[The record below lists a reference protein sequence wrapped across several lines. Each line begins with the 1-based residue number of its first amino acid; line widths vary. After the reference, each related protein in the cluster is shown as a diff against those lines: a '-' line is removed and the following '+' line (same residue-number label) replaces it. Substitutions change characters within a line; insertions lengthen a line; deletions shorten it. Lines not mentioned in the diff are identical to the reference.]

1 MFPTER
7 REAGQLRLAI
17 QKEGRLT
24 EDTLA
29 LLRAIGLEFESFGRR
44 LFSNCRNFPLALL
57 HTRHDDIP
65 EYVAAGT
72 VDLGIVGRN
81 LLHEEQVTVEELLP
95 LGFGY
100 CSLVVAVPKESSIS
114 SVEQLAGAK
123 IATSYPHSAQRFFQ
137 ERQIPVEIITISGSV
152 EVAPLL
158 GLSGAIVDLTAT
170 GSSLVL
176 NDLRPL
182 HTILE
187 SEAVLAANPQALADP
202 ARLVTINRLL
212 LRIKGVLAAKRY
224 RYVMMNAP
232 RAALDEIK
240 RIVPGLK
247 MPTIVPLADSEW
259 VAVHSAI
266 REEVFWEA
274 IEALRAAGAS
284 EILVSPIE
292 KLVM

>member
-1 MFPTER
+1 MLSGEG
-7 REAGQLRLAI
+7 EASRLRLAI

-24 EDTLA
+24 DDTLA
-29 LLRAIGLEFESFGRR
+29 LLRSIGLEFESFRR
-44 LFSNCRNFPLALL
+44 KLFSNCRNFPLALL
-57 HTRHDDIP
+57 HTRDDDIP

-81 LLHEEQVTVEELLP
+81 LLHEEGVTVEELMP

-100 CSLVVAVPKESSIS
+100 CALVVAVPKESAIT

-123 IATSYPHSAQRFFQ
+123 IATSYPRSAQHFFDEQ
-137 ERQIPVEIITISGSV
+137 RIPVEIITISGSV

-158 GLSGAIVDLTAT
+158 GLSSAIVDLTAT

-176 NDLRPL
+176 NDLRPI

-187 SEAVLAANPQALADP
+187 SEAVLAAHPAALAD
-202 ARLVTINRLL
+202 AAKKAQIDRLL
-212 LRIKGVLAAKRY
+212 LRIKGVLAARKY

-232 RAALDEIK
+232 RAALPEIYQ
-240 RIVPGLK
+240 IVPGLK
-247 MPTIVPLADSEW
+247 MPTVVPLSDPAW
-259 VAVHSAI
+259 VAVHTAV
-266 REEVFWEA
+266 REEVFWEV
-274 IEALRAAGAS
+274 IEALRGAGAS

-292 KLVM
+292 KLVL

>member
-1 MFPTER
+1 MLPTER
-7 REAGQLRLAI
+7 QQAGQLRLAI

-44 LFSNCRNFPLALL
+44 LFSNCRNFPLSLL

-65 EYVAAGT
+65 EYVSAGT
-72 VDLGIVGRN
+72 VDLGIVGQN
-81 LLHEEQVTVEELLP
+81 LLHEEQVAVETLLP

-100 CSLVVAVPKESSIS
+100 CSLVVAVPKESSIT
-114 SVEQLAGAK
+114 SVEQLVGTK
-123 IATSYPHSAQRFFQ
+123 IATSYPRSAQRFFQ
-137 ERQIPVEIITISGSV
+137 AQQVPVEIITISGSV

-158 GLSGAIVDLTAT
+158 GLASAIVDLTAT

-182 HTILE
+182 YTILE
-187 SEAVLAANPQALADP
+187 SEAVLAANPSALADP
-202 ARLVTINRLL
+202 ARQANINRLL
-212 LRIKGVLAAKRY
+212 LRVKGVLAAKRY

-232 RAALDEIK
+232 RSALEEIK
-240 RIVPGLK
+240 QIVPGLK
-247 MPTIVPLADSEW
+247 MPTVVPLADPEW

-274 IEALRAAGAS
+274 IEALHAAGAS

-292 KLVM
+292 KLML

>member
-1 MFPTER
+1 MLSSER
-7 REAGQLRLAI
+7 QAGLLRLAI

-24 EDTLA
+24 DDTLA
-29 LLRAIGLEFESFGRR
+29 LLRAIGLEFESFRRR

-57 HTRHDDIP
+57 HIRDDDIP
-65 EYVAAGT
+65 EYVSAGT

-81 LLHEEQVTVEELLP
+81 LLHEEGVTVEELLP
-95 LGFGY
+95 LGFSY
-100 CSLVVAVPKESSIS
+100 CSLVVVVPKESLITT
-114 SVEQLAGAK
+114 VEHLAGAK
-123 IATSYPHSAQRFFQ
+123 IATSYPRSAQRFFDEQ
-137 ERQIPVEIITISGSV
+137 RVPVEIITISGSV

-158 GLSGAIVDLTAT
+158 GLASAIVDLTAT

-187 SEAVLAANPQALADP
+187 SEAVLAANTTTLAEP
-202 ARLVTINRLL
+202 AKKATIDRLL

-232 RAALDEIK
+232 SAALDQIK

-247 MPTIVPLADSEW
+247 MPTVVPLADPEW
-259 VAVHSAI
+259 VAVHTAV
-266 REEVFWEA
+266 REEVFWEV

-292 KLVM
+292 KLVL

>member
-1 MFPTER
+1 MLHTQGQE
-7 REAGQLRLAI
+7 GQLRLAI
-17 QKEGRLT
+17 QREGRLT
-24 EDTLA
+24 ENTLA
-29 LLRAIGLEFESFGRR
+29 LLRSIGLEFESFGRK

-57 HTRHDDIP
+57 HTRDDDIP
-65 EYVAAGT
+65 EYVAAGS

-81 LLHEEQVTVEELLP
+81 LLHEEQARVEELLP

-100 CSLVVAVPKESSIS
+100 CSLVVAIHKDAPIT

-123 IATSYPHSAQRFFQ
+123 IATSYPGSARQFFAA
-137 ERQIPVEIITISGSV
+137 RQIPVEIITISGSV

-158 GLSGAIVDLTAT
+158 GLASAIVDLTAT

-182 HTILE
+182 ETILE
-187 SEAVLAANPQALADP
+187 SEAVLAANPQALTDP
-202 ARLVTINRLL
+202 ARRANIDRLL

-247 MPTIVPLADSEW
+247 SPTVVPLADPDW
-259 VAVHSAI
+259 VAVHAAL
-266 REEVFWEA
+266 REEIFWEA

-292 KLVM
+292 KLIQ

>member
-1 MFPTER
+1 MLPTER
-7 REAGQLRLAI
+7 QQTGQLRLAI
-17 QKEGRLT
+17 QREGRLT

-29 LLRAIGLEFESFGRR
+29 LLRAIGLEFESFRRR
-44 LFSNCRNFPLALL
+44 LFSNCRNFPLSLL
-57 HTRHDDIP
+57 HTRDDDIP
-65 EYVAAGT
+65 EYVSAGT

-81 LLHEEQVTVEELLP
+81 LLHEEQVAVEEVLP

-100 CSLVVAVPKESSIS
+100 CALVVAVPKEASITS
-114 SVEQLAGAK
+114 IEQLAGTK
-123 IATSYPHSAQRFFQ
+123 IATAYPRSAQHFFQ
-137 ERQIPVEIITISGSV
+137 AQQIPVEIITISGSV

-158 GLSGAIVDLTAT
+158 GLASAIVDLTAT

-187 SEAVLAANPQALADP
+187 SEAVLAANPAALADP
-202 ARLVTINRLL
+202 ARQANINRLL

-232 RAALDEIK
+232 RSALEKIK
-240 RIVPGLK
+240 HIVPGLK
-247 MPTIVPLADSEW
+247 MPTVVPLADPAW
-259 VAVHSAI
+259 VAVHTAV
-266 REEVFWEA
+266 REEVFWEV

-284 EILVSPIE
+284 EILVAPIE
-292 KLVM
+292 KLVL

>member
-81 LLHEEQVTVEELLP
+81 LLREEQVTVEELLP

-100 CSLVVAVPKESSIS
+100 CSLVVAVPKESPIS

-123 IATSYPHSAQRFFQ
+123 VATSYPHSAQQFFQ
-137 ERQIPVEIITISGSV
+137 DRQIPVEIITISGSV

-182 HTILE
+182 HAILE

-212 LRIKGVLAAKRY
+212 LRIKGVLAARRY

-247 MPTIVPLADSEW
+247 MPTVVPLADPEW

-266 REEVFWEA
+266 SEDVFWEA

>member
-1 MFPTER
+1 MLPTEQQT
-7 REAGQLRLAI
+7 GHLRLAI

-29 LLRAIGLEFESFGRR
+29 LLRSIGLEFESFGRR
-44 LFSNCRNFPLALL
+44 LFSNCRNFPLSLL

-65 EYVAAGT
+65 EYVSAGT
-72 VDLGIVGRN
+72 VDLGIVGQNMLR
-81 LLHEEQVTVEELLP
+81 EEGVTVEALLP

-100 CSLVVAVPKESSIS
+100 CTLVVAVPKDSAIT
-114 SVEQLAGAK
+114 SVEQLAGTK
-123 IATSYPHSAQRFFQ
+123 IATSYPHSTQQFFQ
-137 ERQIPVEIITISGSV
+137 ARQVPVEIITISGSV

-158 GLSGAIVDLTAT
+158 GLAGAIVDLTAT

-176 NDLRPL
+176 NDLRPIQA
-182 HTILE
+182 ILE
-187 SEAVLAANPQALADP
+187 SEAVLAANPEALADP
-202 ARLVTINRLL
+202 ARQANINRLL
-212 LRIKGVLAAKRY
+212 LRVKAVLAAKRY

-232 RAALDEIK
+232 RAALEEIK

-247 MPTIVPLADSEW
+247 TPTIVPLADPEW

-266 REEVFWEA
+266 REEIFWES
-274 IEALRAAGAS
+274 IEALHAAGAS

-292 KLVM
+292 KLMM

>member
-1 MFPTER
+1 MLHTQR
-7 REAGQLRLAI
+7 QAGQLRLAI
-17 QKEGRLT
+17 QREGRLT
-24 EDTLA
+24 ENTLS
-29 LLRAIGLEFESFGRR
+29 LLRSIGLEFESFGRR

-57 HTRHDDIP
+57 HTRDDDIP
-65 EYVAAGT
+65 EYVAAGS

-81 LLHEEQVTVEELLP
+81 LLHEEQANVEELLP

-100 CSLVVAVPKESSIS
+100 CSLVVAIHKDSPIT

-123 IATSYPHSAQRFFQ
+123 IATSYPGSARLFFAS
-137 ERQIPVEIITISGSV
+137 RHIPVEIITISGSV

-158 GLSGAIVDLTAT
+158 GLASAIVDLTAT

-182 HTILE
+182 ETVLE
-187 SEAVLAANPQALADP
+187 SEAVLAANPQALTDP
-202 ARLVTINRLL
+202 EKRASVDRLL

-247 MPTIVPLADSEW
+247 SPTVVPLADPEW
-259 VAVHSAI
+259 VAVHAAL
-266 REEVFWEA
+266 REEIFWEA

-292 KLVM
+292 KLIQ

>member
-1 MFPTER
+1 MLPTEQQQ
-7 REAGQLRLAI
+7 AGQLRLAI

-44 LFSNCRNFPLALL
+44 LFSNCRNFPLSLL
-57 HTRHDDIP
+57 HTRDDDIP
-65 EYVAAGT
+65 EYVDAGT

-100 CSLVVAVPKESSIS
+100 CSLVVAVPKDSPITR
-114 SVEQLAGAK
+114 VEQLASAK
-123 IATSYPHSAQRFFQ
+123 IATSYPRSAQQFFQ
-137 ERQIPVEIITISGSV
+137 EQHIPVEIITISGSV

-158 GLSGAIVDLTAT
+158 GLSSAIVDLTAT

-187 SEAVLAANPQALADP
+187 SEAVLAANPGALADP
-202 ARLVTINRLL
+202 TKEVSINRLF

-232 RAALDEIK
+232 RSALEEIK

-247 MPTIVPLADSEW
+247 MPTVVPLADPEW
-259 VAVHSAI
+259 VAVHSAV

-274 IEALRAAGAS
+274 IEALHAAGAS

-292 KLVM
+292 KLMM

>member
-7 REAGQLRLAI
+7 EQDGQLRLAI

-44 LFSNCRNFPLALL
+44 LFSNCRNFPLSLL
-57 HTRHDDIP
+57 HTRIDDIP

-81 LLHEEQVTVEELLP
+81 LLHEEQGAVEALLP
-95 LGFGY
+95 LSFGY
-100 CSLVVAVPKESSIS
+100 CSLVVAVPKESPIT

-123 IATSYPHSAQRFFQ
+123 IATSYPHSAQQFFQ
-137 ERQIPVEIITISGSV
+137 AQQIPVEIITISGSV

-170 GSSLVL
+170 GSSLIL

-187 SEAVLAANPQALADP
+187 SEAVLAANPAALADP
-202 ARLVTINRLL
+202 AKLDAINRLL

-232 RAALDEIK
+232 RSALEEIK
-240 RIVPGLK
+240 HIVPGLK
-247 MPTIVPLADSEW
+247 TPTVVPLADPEW

-292 KLVM
+292 KLVL

>member
-1 MFPTER
+1 MLHAQGQE
-7 REAGQLRLAI
+7 GQLRLAI
-17 QKEGRLT
+17 QREGRLT
-24 EDTLA
+24 ENTLA
-29 LLRAIGLEFESFGRR
+29 LLRSIGLEFESFGRK

-57 HTRHDDIP
+57 HTRDDDIP
-65 EYVAAGT
+65 EYVSAGT

-81 LLHEEQVTVEELLP
+81 LLHEEQASVEELLP

-100 CSLVVAVPKESSIS
+100 CSLVVAIHKDAPIT

-123 IATSYPHSAQRFFQ
+123 IATSYPGSARHFFAS
-137 ERQIPVEIITISGSV
+137 RQIPVEIITISGSV

-158 GLSGAIVDLTAT
+158 GLASAIVDLTAT

-182 HTILE
+182 ETILE
-187 SEAVLAANPQALADP
+187 SEAVLAANPQALTDP
-202 ARLVTINRLL
+202 ARHANIDRLL

-247 MPTIVPLADSEW
+247 SPTVVPLADPEW
-259 VAVHSAI
+259 VAVHAAL
-266 REEVFWEA
+266 REEIFWEA
-274 IEALRAAGAS
+274 IEALREAGAS

-292 KLVM
+292 KLIQ

>member
-1 MFPTER
+1 MLPTER
-7 REAGQLRLAI
+7 QRAGQLRLAI

-44 LFSNCRNFPLALL
+44 LFSNCRNFPLSLL

-65 EYVAAGT
+65 EYVSAGT
-72 VDLGIVGRN
+72 VDLGIVGQN
-81 LLHEEQVTVEELLP
+81 LLHEEQVPVESLLP

-100 CSLVVAVPKESSIS
+100 CSLVVAVPKESPITK
-114 SVEQLAGAK
+114 VEQLAGKK
-123 IATSYPHSAQRFFQ
+123 IATSYPCSAQRFFQ
-137 ERQIPVEIITISGSV
+137 AQQIPVEIITISGSV

-158 GLSGAIVDLTAT
+158 GLASAIVDLTAT

-187 SEAVLAANPQALADP
+187 SEAVLAANPLALADP
-202 ARLVTINRLL
+202 ARQANINRLL
-212 LRIKGVLAAKRY
+212 LRVRGVLAAKRY

-232 RAALDEIK
+232 RSALEEIK
-240 RIVPGLK
+240 QIVPGLK
-247 MPTIVPLADSEW
+247 MPTVVPLADPEW

-274 IEALRAAGAS
+274 IEALHAAGAS

-292 KLVM
+292 KLMM

>member
-1 MFPTER
+1 MLSGEG
-7 REAGQLRLAI
+7 EASRLRLAI

-29 LLRAIGLEFESFGRR
+29 LLRSIGLEFESFRR
-44 LFSNCRNFPLALL
+44 KLFSNCRNFPLALL
-57 HTRHDDIP
+57 HTRDDDIP
-65 EYVAAGT
+65 EYVSAGT

-81 LLHEEQVTVEELLP
+81 LLHEEGVTVEELLP

-100 CSLVVAVPKESSIS
+100 CSLVVAVPKESAITSI
-114 SVEQLAGAK
+114 EHLAGAR
-123 IATSYPHSAQRFFQ
+123 IATSYPSSAQRFFNEQ
-137 ERQIPVEIITISGSV
+137 SVPVEILTISGSV

-158 GLSGAIVDLTAT
+158 GLSSAIVDLTAT

-176 NDLRPL
+176 NDLRPI

-187 SEAVLAANPQALADP
+187 SEAVLAAHPAVLAD
-202 ARLVTINRLL
+202 ARKKGQVDRLL
-212 LRIKGVLAAKRY
+212 LRIKGVLAARRY

-232 RAALDEIK
+232 RAALEEIYQ
-240 RIVPGLK
+240 IVPGLK
-247 MPTIVPLADSEW
+247 MPTVVPLSDPEW
-259 VAVHSAI
+259 VAVHTAVS
-266 REEVFWEA
+266 EDVFWEV

>member
-1 MFPTER
+1 MLPSEGEAR
-7 REAGQLRLAI
+7 RLRLAI

-24 EDTLA
+24 DDTLA
-29 LLRAIGLEFESFGRR
+29 LLRSIGLEFESFRRR

-57 HTRHDDIP
+57 HTRDDDIP
-65 EYVAAGT
+65 EYVSAGT

-81 LLHEEQVTVEELLP
+81 LLHEEGVTVEELMP

-100 CSLVVAVPKESSIS
+100 CSLVVAVPKESAIT

-123 IATSYPHSAQRFFQ
+123 IATSYPRSAQRFFDAQ
-137 ERQIPVEIITISGSV
+137 RVPVEIITISGSV

-158 GLSGAIVDLTAT
+158 GLSSAIVDLTAT

-176 NDLRPL
+176 NDLRPI

-187 SEAVLAANPQALADP
+187 SEAVLAAHPAVLAD
-202 ARLVTINRLL
+202 AEKKAQIDRLL
-212 LRIKGVLAAKRY
+212 LRIKGVLAARRY

-232 RAALDEIK
+232 RAALEEIK

-247 MPTIVPLADSEW
+247 MPTVVPLADPEW
-259 VAVHSAI
+259 VAVHTAV
-266 REEVFWEA
+266 REEVFWEV
-274 IEALRAAGAS
+274 IEALRGAGAS

-292 KLVM
+292 KLVL

>member
-1 MFPTER
+1 MLSSER
-7 REAGQLRLAI
+7 QAGLLRLAI

-24 EDTLA
+24 DDTLT
-29 LLRAIGLEFESFGRR
+29 LLRSIGLEFESFRRR

-57 HTRHDDIP
+57 HTRDDDIP
-65 EYVAAGT
+65 EYVSAGT

-81 LLHEEQVTVEELLP
+81 LLHEEGATVEELLP

-100 CSLVVAVPKESSIS
+100 CSLVVAVPKESPIT
-114 SVEQLAGAK
+114 SVEHLAGAK
-123 IATSYPHSAQRFFQ
+123 IATSYPRSAQRFFDEQ
-137 ERQIPVEIITISGSV
+137 RIPVEIITISGSV

-158 GLSGAIVDLTAT
+158 GLAGAIVDLTAT

-176 NDLRPL
+176 NDLRPI

-187 SEAVLAANPQALADP
+187 SEAVLAAHPATMAD
-202 ARLVTINRLL
+202 AAKKANIDRLL
-212 LRIKGVLAAKRY
+212 LRIKGVMAARRY

-232 RAALDEIK
+232 RAALEEIK
-240 RIVPGLK
+240 QIVPGLK
-247 MPTIVPLADSEW
+247 MPTVVPLADSDW
-259 VAVHSAI
+259 VAVHTAV
-266 REEVFWEA
+266 REEVFWEV

-292 KLVM
+292 KLVL